1 MRTIKD
7 LKEMRAFSERAKN
20 HGKKIGLVPTMGSL
34 HEGHLSLV
42 AAAKKRADIT
52 VVSIFVNPL
61 QFGKNEDFKRYPR
74 RLRHDIKLLKN
85 FEIDA
90 LFVPAA
96 NKLYGDKFATTV
108 EVGELSKKMC
118 GKSRPTHFRGV
129 TTVLTKLFSIVIPDL
144 AFFGEKDY
152 QQLIIVKRLVQD
164 LNLPIEIISRPIV
177 RDFDGLALS
186 SRNKLLNKQERK
198 SATIL
203 HKALAMAKTEIET
216 GERDVNKLLFRMRS
230 LIGSEPTVRLD
241 YIVIANPESLDDAK
255 AIKGVLLI
263 ALAAYVGTTRLIDNL
278 TVDVK

>member
-20 HGKKIGLVPTMGSL
+20 HGKKIGFVPTMGSL

-42 AAAKKRADIT
+42 AAAKRKSDIV
-52 VVSIFVNPL
+52 VVSIFVNPM
-61 QFGKNEDFKRYPR
+61 QFGPNEDFKHYPR
-74 RLRHDIKLLKN
+74 HLRHDINLLKN

-90 LFVPAA
+90 LFLPEA
-96 NKLYGDKFATTV
+96 NKLYPDKFAAAV

-118 GKSRPTHFRGV
+118 GKSRPAHFRGV
-129 TTVLTKLFSIVIPDL
+129 TTVLTKLFNIVVPDL

-152 QQLIIVKRLVQD
+152 QQLIIVRRLVQD
-164 LNLPIEIISRPIV
+164 LNLPIEIISQPTV

-186 SRNKLLNKQERK
+186 SRNKLLNVKERR

-203 HKALAMAKTEIET
+203 HKALSMAKTEIET
-216 GERDVNKLLFRMRS
+216 GERDVNKILFRMRS

-241 YIVIANPESLDDAK
+241 YIVIAHPETLEDVK
-255 AIKGVLLI
+255 AIKGKLLI

-278 TVDVK
+278 MVDA